1 MWEFIKRLF
10 GRTVSNI
17 PVMTKA
23 GEIWSPQKQAVSEA
37 VAEAAENTAEEP
49 AVFVKTAP
57 VKRKKRASVKKTPV
71 KKSK

>member
-23 GEIWSPQKQAVSEA
+23 GEIWSPQKQAVIEA
-37 VAEAAENTAEEP
+37 VAEAAENAAEEP

>member
-37 VAEAAENTAEEP
+37 VAEATENAAEEP
-49 AVFVKTAP
+49 AVIVKTAP
-57 VKRKKRASVKKTPV
+57 PKRKKRALAKKTPV

>member
-37 VAEAAENTAEEP
+37 VAEAAENAAEEP

-57 VKRKKRASVKKTPV
+57 VKRKKRAPVKKTPV

>member
-37 VAEAAENTAEEP
+37 VAEAAENAAEEP

-57 VKRKKRASVKKTPV
+57 VKRKKRVSVKKTPV

>member
-1 MWEFIKRLF
+1 MWEFIKSLF

-23 GEIWSPQKQAVSEA
+23 GEIWSPQKQAVIEA
-37 VAEAAENTAEEP
+37 VAEAAENAAEEP

-57 VKRKKRASVKKTPV
+57 TKRKKRVPAKKTPA

>member
-10 GRTVSNI
+10 VRTVSNI

-37 VAEAAENTAEEP
+37 VAEATENAAEEP

>member
-17 PVMTKA
+17 PVMTNA

-37 VAEAAENTAEEP
+37 VAEAAENAAEEP

>member
-37 VAEAAENTAEEP
+37 VAEATENAAEEP

-57 VKRKKRASVKKTPV
+57 PKRKKRAPAKKTPV

>member
-23 GEIWSPQKQAVSEA
+23 GEIWSPQKQAVIEA
-37 VAEAAENTAEEP
+37 VAEAAENAAEEP

-57 VKRKKRASVKKTPV
+57 VKRKKRAPAKKTPV